1 MKRVAQL
8 SLLGFASVIA
18 VGAVLLMMPV
28 CSERAPLSAVDAL
41 FTATS
46 ATCVTG
52 LTVLDTGSH
61 FTWVGQAIILLLM
74 QAGGLGIM
82 TLSTG
87 LLISLGRRASLDAQL
102 AMAQDIAVMRV
113 RNYRHLVWNIVWL
126 TLAFEAV
133 GACFLLPVFWHGHGA
148 GQGLWSSVFHSVSA
162 FCNAGFS
169 LQSSSFCV
177 YRAHPWVNL
186 VLGLLI
192 VAGGLGFV
200 VLWEIWQYQARPEQA
215 LRRLSLHTKV
225 VLTTTG
231 ALIVAGALLV
241 WGIERNV
248 TLANAGWFESAQ
260 CALFQSVT
268 ARTAGF
274 NTIAID
280 GMSNATLF
288 GVIVLMFVGASPC
301 STGGGIKTT
310 TFAVLVMVTL
320 SRFRGRETAACAGR
334 ALPSS
339 VVSRAVTLV
348 LASAVIVVLFTGALL
363 MLEQGG
369 QAHSESRGQFLE
381 YLFEAVS
388 AFGTVGLSMGVTS
401 ALSEPGK
408 VLVAAL
414 MYIGRLGPMALMLA
428 LSKRDA
434 ADPYRYPTEEV
445 VIG

>member
-8 SLLGFASVIA
+8 SLLGFAATIA
-18 VGAVLLMMPV
+18 VGTALLMMPV
-28 CSERAPLSAVDAL
+28 CSERAPISAVDAL

-61 FTWVGQAIILLLM
+61 FTWVGQAAILLLM
-74 QAGGLGIM
+74 QVGGLGIM

-87 LLISLGRRASLDAQL
+87 LLISLGRRASLDAKL

-113 RNYRHLVWNIVWL
+113 SNYRHLVWNIVWL

-133 GACFLLPVFWHGHGA
+133 GACLLLPVFWRDHGA
-148 GQGLWSSVFHSVSA
+148 GQGLWSSAFHSVSA

-169 LQSSSFCV
+169 LQTNSFCA

-200 VLWEIWQYQARPEQA
+200 VLWEVWQRQAHPEHA
-215 LRRLSLHTKV
+215 PRRLSLHTKM
-225 VLTTTG
+225 VLATTA
-231 ALIVAGALLV
+231 ALIVAGALMM

-248 TLANAGWFESAQ
+248 TLADAGWFESAQ

-274 NTIAID
+274 NTVAIEH
-280 GMSNATLF
+280 MSNATLF
-288 GVIVLMFVGASPC
+288 GAIVLMFIGASPC

-310 TFAVLVMVTL
+310 TFAVLVMVAL
-320 SRFRGRETAACAGR
+320 SRFRGRDSVACAGR
-334 ALPSS
+334 ALPAS

-348 LASAVIVVLFTGALL
+348 LASAAIVALFTGALL
-363 MLEQGG
+363 ILEQGG
-369 QAHSESRGQFLE
+369 VAHRASRYQFLG

-401 ALSEPGK
+401 ALSAPGK
-408 VLVAAL
+408 VLVAVL
-414 MYIGRLGPMALMLA
+414 MYVGRLGPLALMLA
-428 LSKRDA
+428 LSKRDV
-434 ADPYRYPTEEV
+434 ADPYRYPTEKV